1 MRISSRKRRK
11 MIKARLAKKYIVPMQ
26 NTNYSQSEE
35 NEQIIKQA
43 WVDLSNNEIINDEKS
58 VDDHEEINDVD
69 DDDHECKCKY
79 LKILGCGK
87 YDAKPPICCRLLKRI
102 GICYMLKRYFKK
114 RSRRIYPHLNEA

>member
-11 MIKARLAKKYIVPMQ
+11 MRKARLTKIYNTPTQ
-26 NTNYSQSEE
+26 NSNYSISEE
-35 NEQIIKQA
+35 LEKIIKEA

-58 VDDHEEINDVD
+58 VDDNKESNDIDVD
-69 DDDHECKCKY
+69 DDECKCKY

-87 YDAKPPICCRLLKRI
+87 YAAKPPICCRLLKRI

-114 RSRRIYPHLNEA
+114 RSPRIYPR